1 MPERLP
7 PLRLALAQVNPRVG
21 DLEANAAKI
30 AEYVERARDEGAE
43 LVVFPELV
51 LTGYPPED
59 LLLKEHFLRA
69 TQEALAAVASSVE
82 GIVAVVGYPERT
94 EDVFDS
100 IAVIADGAV
109 RANYRKMRLWN
120 YGVADEERYFQ
131 AGPGPAV
138 IELGDARIGL
148 TICEDMWVP
157 GSPASDEAE
166 AGASLI
172 LNPSGSPYH
181 RHKGLQRE
189 RMLAQRARDNLA
201 AVAFANLVGGQDEL
215 VFDGHSLL
223 IDHEGCVL
231 ARAPQFAEAL
241 VVATVDPQSAMTA
254 RLRDTRLRPPAQ
266 KMLPEIRQAGRFE
279 RPEHPPVERVG
290 GKVAELMEPEQEVY
304 AALTLA
310 VRDYVAKN
318 GFSHVVIGL
327 SGGIDSTLVA
337 LVAAD
342 ALGPERVTGVVMP
355 SQWSSEGTQSDARRL
370 AGNLGIETFD
380 LPIAP
385 AMEIYEQMLADRFEG
400 REPDITEE
408 NLQARIRG
416 NLLMALSNKF
426 GWLVLTT
433 GNKSEVSVGYSTLYG
448 DTAGGFAVIKDVPKT
463 LVYRLVDYRNA
474 RDDEH
479 PVPQSI
485 IDRPPSA
492 ELRAGQKD
500 SDSLPG
506 YDTLDAILE
515 AYVEEDADREE
526 LLLAGFAED
535 AVDRVIA
542 LVDRAEYK
550 RRQQPPGVKIT
561 PRAFGRDRRMPI
573 TNAYR
578 MRTRT
583 PARPSP

>member
-21 DLEANAAKI
+21 DLEGNAAKI
-30 AEYVERARDEGAE
+30 AAYVERARDEGAE

-69 TQEALAAVASSVE
+69 TQEALADVAAGVE

-148 TICEDMWVP
+148 TICEDIWVP
-157 GSPASDEAE
+157 GAPASDEAE

-189 RMLAQRARDNLA
+189 RMLVQRARDNLA

-231 ARAPQFAEAL
+231 ARAPQFEEAL
-241 VVATVDPQSAMTA
+241 VVASVDPQAAMTA

-266 KMLPEIRQAGRFE
+266 KMLPEVRQAGRFE

-290 GKVAELMEPEQEVY
+290 GQVATLMEPEQEVY
-304 AALTLA
+304 AALCVA
-310 VRDYVAKN
+310 VRDYVEKN
-318 GFSHVVIGL
+318 GFKHVVIGL

-342 ALGPERVTGVVMP
+342 ALGPERVSCVVMP
-355 SQWSSEGTQSDARRL
+355 SQWSSEGTQSDARQL
-370 AGNLGIETFD
+370 AGNLGVETFD

-416 NLLMALSNKF
+416 NLLMALSNKL

-463 LVYRLVDYRNA
+463 LVYRLVDFRNA
-474 RDDEH
+474 RDGEH

-492 ELRAGQKD
+492 ELRAEQKD
-500 SDSLPG
+500 SDSLPD
-506 YDTLDAILE
+506 YPTLDAILE
-515 AYVEEDADREE
+515 AYVEEDADREQ
-526 LLLAGFAED
+526 LVLAGFPEEAI
-535 AVDRVIA
+535 DRVIA

-578 MRTRT
+578 LG
-583 PARPSP
+583 ARSRV